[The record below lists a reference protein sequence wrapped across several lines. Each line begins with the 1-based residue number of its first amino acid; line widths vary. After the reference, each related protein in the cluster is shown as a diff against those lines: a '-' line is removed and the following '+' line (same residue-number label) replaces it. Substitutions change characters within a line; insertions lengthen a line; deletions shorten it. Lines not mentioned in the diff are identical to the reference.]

1 MIRQLTM
8 KLSDVGIDL
17 PPDLREQIDRLQPEL
32 AGG

>member
-1 MIRQLTM
+1 MIRQLSM

-17 PPDLREQIDRLQPEL
+17 PPDIQQMIQRIEPEL